1 MVDTFLKDH
10 VAVVTGGAKGLGKA
24 ISLALSTRGA
34 AIALVD
40 IDKNEGER
48 VCSEIGERGGQAL
61 YINCD
66 LRKEKEIEATVEEV
80 MKVFGRID
88 VLVNNAGICAVAP
101 TWELATETFDNILA
115 VNLRGTFLFCKYVV
129 PHMISRKSGKIIN
142 IASGVGRQSQPLMS
156 GYGMSKA
163 GQISLTVSL
172 AKEVGQYGIN
182 VNAVCPGPVATAL
195 WDRMSPYLTKVLNVP
210 ETEVVDWFTQ
220 NKQLIKVPLRPEDIA
235 FAVCWLASPETKMM
249 TGQAISVDGGE
260 IVPTY

>member
-1 MVDTFLKDH
+1 MVDTFLKDQ

-24 ISLALSTRGA
+24 ISLALSARGA

-48 VCSEIGERGGQAL
+48 VSSEIGKRGGQAL
-61 YINCD
+61 FINCD
-66 LRKEKEIEATVEEV
+66 LRKENEIGATVEKV
-80 MKVFGRID
+80 MKVFGRIN
-88 VLVNNAGICAVAP
+88 VLVNNAGICVVAP

-115 VNLRGTFLFCKYVV
+115 INLRGTFLFCKYVV
-129 PHMISRKSGKIIN
+129 PHMISQKSGKIIN
-142 IASGVGRQSQPLMS
+142 IASGVGRQSQPFMS
-156 GYGMSKA
+156 GYGASKA

-195 WDRMSPYLTKVLNVP
+195 WDQMSPYLTKVLNVP
-210 ETEVVDWFTQ
+210 ESEVVNWFTQ
-220 NKQLIKVPLRPEDIA
+220 NKQVIKVPLRPEDIA
-235 FAVCWLASPETKMM
+235 FAVCWLASPEAKMM